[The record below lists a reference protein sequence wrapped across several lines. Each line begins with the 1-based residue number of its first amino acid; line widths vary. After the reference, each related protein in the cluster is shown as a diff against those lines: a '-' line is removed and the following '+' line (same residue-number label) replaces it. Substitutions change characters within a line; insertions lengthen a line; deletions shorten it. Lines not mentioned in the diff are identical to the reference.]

1 MTVGLGHSAQRA
13 SYLCVRQLRDVI
25 MLIAAGSISG
35 HVTLDTFKTG
45 VNIRRGSSSTSSPS
59 SSFDLNNVYQQRH
72 RCSHPESGK
81 IR

>member
-1 MTVGLGHSAQRA
+1 MTVGLGHSAQRV
-13 SYLCVRQLRDVI
+13 SYLCVRDVI
-25 MLIAAGSISG
+25 MLIATGSISG

-72 RCSHPESGK
+72 QWSHPESGK